1 MTITM
6 SKTKLKTHMLRIF
19 RELEENGDDLIVT
32 DRDRPILRVVQF
44 QPKITVEEAF
54 ADIYGQIEF
63 LEDPNTPTSDDWQDL
78 S

>member
-1 MTITM
+1 MTLTI

-44 QPKITVEEAF
+44 QEKRGVDELF
-54 ADIYGQIEF
+54 AAWRGHSTLIGDPDEPTIDEW
-63 LEDPNTPTSDDWQDL
+63 EDA
-78 S
+78 